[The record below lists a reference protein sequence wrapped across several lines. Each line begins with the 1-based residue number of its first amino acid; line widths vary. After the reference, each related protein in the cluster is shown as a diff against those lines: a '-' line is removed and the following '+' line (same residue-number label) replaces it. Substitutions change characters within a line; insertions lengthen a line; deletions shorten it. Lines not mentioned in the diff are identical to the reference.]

1 MFKNLKKKLTAILS
15 LGLVLSTGAVMHAE
29 AQEPTYPGTITIN
42 APKDK
47 NDTHVALTGMSANA
61 YQVLTETVDEDGD
74 KLYEVTD
81 GFKGFFETAEED
93 YKTITEKTFY
103 LSVNE
108 SGDLTFTAKQPSGA
122 FITIELKENETLD
135 ANYFAASLLEKI
147 KPDDDSGRS
156 EDMEKLSN
164 WLTNYVRE
172 NRVST
177 TQHNT
182 AVENETSVT
191 INNLPDGYYLVT
203 YANVP
208 QGIAVERSLVQ
219 VIYDN
224 NGDHSVT
231 IDMKADTQYVNKQV
245 KHKNA
250 KDCTYASFISANMSD
265 TLTYQI
271 TMPVTQ
277 VTDATRVTSAVL
289 TDTIQHHSF
298 TKNSFTMKVVKD
310 NEIGGGTT
318 DVETYTYAYTAD
330 SESATFTKADGQ
342 EPKIIANVTFG
353 TEENTNHPTFTITF
367 TGDGIADLNALAS
380 DNNIKIVV
388 TYDAVLGSDAVNENK
403 NTANWTLGKGPYTYE
418 GSDETLV
425 YTYGIDI
432 DKTFSDNQTTTHAS
446 SVQFDIYAGTVAE
459 GNKLGVVKDSDGN
472 YHVDNNS
479 TPDSEVKLT
488 PDSSGNLVLTGL
500 KEGTYTLKEVATA
513 DDFQLAG
520 DVTIILNADGTTKSE
535 LSTSSSATLDS
546 KSILNKPSITVEAV
560 TNISMLSMT
569 ILNQKGFNLP
579 STGGAGTWMFAI
591 GGILLFAGA
600 AAVLVAVTRK
610 KDA

>member
-108 SGDLTFTAKQPSGA
+108 SGDLTFTAEQPSGA

-224 NGDHSVT
+224 NGYHSVT
-231 IDMKADTQYVNKQV
+231 IDMKADTQYVTKQV
-245 KHKNA
+245 KHQGA
-250 KDCTYASFISANMSD
+250 LDTTYADYTSANMSD
-265 TLTYQI
+265 TLTYKI
-271 TMPVTQ
+271 TTPITQ
-277 VTDATRVTSAVL
+277 VTDATRVTSGVL
-289 TDTIQHHSF
+289 TDTIQHHTFNKSSLTMRVEKDSGDKDNNNQPIMQTVTEYTYSYTAASETTPEFAKF
-298 TKNSFTMKVVKD
+298 TKENDTS
-310 NEIGGGTT
+310 EI
-318 DVETYTYAYTAD
+318 
-330 SESATFTKADGQ
+330 AT
-342 EPKIIANVTFG
+342 VSFG
-353 TEENTNHPTFTITF
+353 TQETTNYPQFTITF
-367 TGDGIADLNALAS
+367 EDGGKADLNTLAT
-380 DNNIKIVV
+380 DNDIQIVV
-388 TYDAVLGSDAVNENK
+388 TYDAVLGSDAINDNI
-403 NTANWTLGKGPYTYE
+403 NTAEWTLEKDPYIYKGSAVTN
-418 GSDETLV
+418 V
-425 YTYGIDI
+425 YTYGINVK
-432 DKTFSDNQTTTHAS
+432 KTFSNNLIPTDIS
-446 SVQFDIYAGTVAE
+446 KVQFIL
-459 GNKLGVVKDSDGN
+459 K
-472 YHVDNNS
+472 
-479 TPDSEVKLT
+479 
-488 PDSSGNLVLTGL
+488 SGNDYV
-500 KEGTYTLKEVATA
+500 KV
-513 DDFQLAG
+513 D
-520 DVTIILNADGTTKSE
+520 
-535 LSTSSSATLDS
+535 LDNS
-546 KSILNKPSITVEAV
+546 V
-560 TNISMLSMT
+560 M
-569 ILNQKGFNLP
+569 
-579 STGGAGTWMFAI
+579 
-591 GGILLFAGA
+591 
-600 AAVLVAVTRK
+600 
-610 KDA
+610 